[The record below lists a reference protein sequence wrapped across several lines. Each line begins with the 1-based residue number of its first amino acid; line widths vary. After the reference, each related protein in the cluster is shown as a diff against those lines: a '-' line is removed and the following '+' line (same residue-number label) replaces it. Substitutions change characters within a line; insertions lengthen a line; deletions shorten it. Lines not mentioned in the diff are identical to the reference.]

1 MMRVSGSISRRPQ
14 LDNGR
19 IIKSDGTVIF
29 IYKGMYHRDNGP
41 AVYNSRTGYAAY
53 YKMGKLHNTKG
64 PALINPELKYI
75 EYWKEGK
82 FIKRKEYKPEEK
94 GFINGD
100 LIERREKFC

>member
-1 MMRVSGSISRRPQ
+1 MIGVSGNISRNPR
-14 LDNGR
+14 LENGR

-53 YKMGKLHNTKG
+53 YKMGKLHNSKG
-64 PALINPELKYI
+64 PALINPELRYI

-82 FIKRKEYKPEEK
+82 FIRREEYKPEEK
-94 GFINGD
+94 GFINGGSD
-100 LIERREKFC
+100 KRKEGRE